1 VELRLGIFDD
11 YVNLKT
17 IAFADDLA
25 IMVGL
30 NKEKSTENTVN
41 LHMKTIIN
49 WYVNWGL
56 QIAREKTEILLLT
69 DSKKMLAVEGE
80 VVDEYIEIKEDLEEI
95 KTKVL

>member
-1 VELRLGIFDD
+1 
-11 YVNLKT
+11 
-17 IAFADDLA
+17 
-25 IMVGL
+25 
-30 NKEKSTENTVN
+30 
-41 LHMKTIIN
+41 MKTIIN